1 MEYPVHN
8 ALKQYE
14 IRIIDAV
21 RKSPLS
27 VTVTSAIDHR
37 YIEVNEAFERITGW
51 SRSEVLGR
59 TPFDIGLWIDPGQ
72 RIDFVQR
79 LLSGDTV
86 HNLRFQARMK
96 TGELRRALGSA
107 TLMEL
112 EGETCIVSLAADI
125 TDISRAD
132 EAISSPIMIW
142 MCGADKVCTYF
153 NQSWMDFTGR
163 TLAQEKEDGWTR
175 NIHPEDQKGY
185 AGISEEAFKNRQ
197 SFQTQFR
204 LKRYDGDYRW
214 VLLSAMPRSH
224 RNHSFAGY
232 IGAALDVTERKQA
245 DALLSKAT
253 QTLIQSQEEERSR
266 LSRELLGYAEQLT
279 LLSIDIDRFEE
290 GPPLSVP
297 EFRQKIGE
305 ARQKIEDLIF
315 EIQNL
320 SQSLYSSKLRYLGLE
335 AAARHFCAE
344 FSQRSSVTIDFESEQ
359 IPESLPQQVSVCLF
373 RVLQELL
380 LYLARHQSSGTI
392 RILLKNASDQ
402 LQLILHA
409 GVSLDPGTLKSSGLG
424 LIISNER
431 LKMVQ
436 GELLIEIQDGG
447 TAFRASVPLKKD
459 SGQTQADAPA
469 QPQ

>member
-1 MEYPVHN
+1 MENPVQN
-8 ALKQYE
+8 ALKQCE

-37 YIEVNEAFERITGW
+37 YIEVNEAFEHITGW
-51 SRSEVLGR
+51 NRSEVLGR
-59 TPFDIGLWIDPGQ
+59 TPFDIGLWIDPNQ

-96 TGELRRALGSA
+96 TGELRKALGSA

-112 EGETCIVSLAADI
+112 DGEPCIVSLAADI

-132 EAISSPIMIW
+132 EAISSPIMVW

-153 NQSWMDFTGR
+153 NQSWLDFTGR

-175 NIHPEDQKGY
+175 NIHPEDLKGY
-185 AGISEEAFKNRQ
+185 AGISEEAFKTRH
-197 SFQTQFR
+197 SFQAQFR
-204 LKRYDGDYRW
+204 LRRYDGEYRW
-214 VLLSAMPRSH
+214 ILSSAMPRFH
-224 RNHSFAGY
+224 RDHSFAGY
-232 IGAALDVTERKQA
+232 IGAALDVTEHKQA
-245 DALLSKAT
+245 EALLSKAT
-253 QTLIQSQEEERSR
+253 QTLIQSQEEERSWI
-266 LSRELLGYAEQLT
+266 SKELLGYAEQLT
-279 LLSIDIDRFEE
+279 LFSIDIDRFEE

-315 EIQNL
+315 EIQKL

-335 AAARHFCAE
+335 TAARHFCAE
-344 FSQRSSVTIDFESEQ
+344 FSQRSNVAIDFESEQ
-359 IPESLPQQVSVCLF
+359 IPESVSQQVSVCLF

-380 LYLARHQSSGTI
+380 LHLAKYPHSEAI
-392 RILLKNASDQ
+392 RILLKSAFDQ
-402 LQLILHA
+402 LQLILHT

-431 LKMVQ
+431 LKLVR
-436 GELLIEIQDGG
+436 GELLIEIQDRN
-447 TAFRASVPLKKD
+447 TTIRASVPLKED
-459 SGQTQADAPA
+459 SGQNQADTPA

>member
-1 MEYPVHN
+1 MEYPVQS

-37 YIEVNEAFERITGW
+37 YIEVNEAFEHITGW

-72 RIDFVQR
+72 RIEFVQR

-153 NQSWMDFTGR
+153 NQSWLDFTGR

-204 LKRYDGDYRW
+204 LK
-214 VLLSAMPRSH
+214 
-224 RNHSFAGY
+224 
-232 IGAALDVTERKQA
+232 
-245 DALLSKAT
+245 
-253 QTLIQSQEEERSR
+253 
-266 LSRELLGYAEQLT
+266 
-279 LLSIDIDRFEE
+279 
-290 GPPLSVP
+290 
-297 EFRQKIGE
+297 
-305 ARQKIEDLIF
+305 
-315 EIQNL
+315 
-320 SQSLYSSKLRYLGLE
+320 
-335 AAARHFCAE
+335 
-344 FSQRSSVTIDFESEQ
+344 
-359 IPESLPQQVSVCLF
+359 
-373 RVLQELL
+373 
-380 LYLARHQSSGTI
+380 
-392 RILLKNASDQ
+392 
-402 LQLILHA
+402 
-409 GVSLDPGTLKSSGLG
+409 
-424 LIISNER
+424 
-431 LKMVQ
+431 
-436 GELLIEIQDGG
+436 
-447 TAFRASVPLKKD
+447 
-459 SGQTQADAPA
+459 
-469 QPQ
+469 